1 MRAHREAHYRGAV
14 AAIELAQGQLADY
27 CRTPGNRTRATDG
40 RRDPPHRSSDRTTTQ
55 RRVAWWAVPDSD
67 DPSVN
72 YFTSS
77 SAAWAYIP
85 EQDKTCQAL
94 GMAIMQYSHSVP
106 VATAGRS
113 VAAVQTSDQA
123 LVQLTAAGD
132 QEALQVL
139 FTRHNVRVYRFIL
152 RLHGDESVAE
162 DLVSEVFL
170 DVWCQAGRFEG
181 RSAVS
186 TWLLSIARFKALSVL
201 RRRPHQELDDETAEA
216 IEDTSDNPEEAL
228 AKKDTCAIIQKCL
241 EGLSADHREIIDLV
255 YYTPT
260 P

>member
-1 MRAHREAHYRGAV
+1 
-14 AAIELAQGQLADY
+14 
-27 CRTPGNRTRATDG
+27 
-40 RRDPPHRSSDRTTTQ
+40 
-55 RRVAWWAVPDSD
+55 
-67 DPSVN
+67 VN

-85 EQDKTCQAL
+85 EQDKTFQAL

-106 VATAGRS
+106 VTTAGRS

-152 RLHGDESVAE
+152 RLLGDESVAE

-170 DVWCQAGRFEG
+170 DVWRQAGRFEG

-186 TWLLSIARFKALSVL
+186 TWLLSIARFKALSGL
-201 RRRPHQELDDETAEA
+201 RRRLHHELDDETAEA
-216 IEDTSDNPEEAL
+216 IDDSADNPEEAL
-228 AKKDTCAIIQKCL
+228 AKKDRCAIIRKCL

-255 YYTPT
+255 YYHEKSIAEVAKITRIPQNT
-260 P
+260 VKTRMFYARQRIARMLAARGFERSLL